1 LVLFYFVKGDNS
13 SPLIPSLT
21 PPHLKKFKSFLG
33 VITTM
38 KKLLVIST
46 LLLAFIFGGNFVPQH
61 SSAKGSK
68 FMRSV
73 DAIPGRYIVVLNQQA
88 GYSQPET
95 VSMTE
100 AVSYELAGAYGANID
115 KVYGSAVSGFA
126 AEMSEETA
134 KLMSNDDRVAWVEE
148 DAVAYATG
156 FQANPTWNL
165 DRVDQRN
172 LPLNTAYQYSTTG
185 SGVHAYVI
193 DSGIRTSH
201 TEFGGRASVAADFVG
216 DGQNG
221 NDCFGHGT
229 HVAGTIGSAT
239 YGVAKNVQLHAV
251 RVLDC
256 TGNGTTSGIIQ
267 AANWVTANRINPA
280 VANISI
286 ILSGG
291 SASLDL
297 AISNSIA
304 SGVTYSIAS
313 GNNGADACSF
323 SPARIPTAL
332 TVGSVSS
339 DDSRPPYSNQG
350 SCVDIY
356 APGNSI
362 LSLSNGDDTS
372 LRWMSGTSMA
382 APHVAGVAALYLE
395 ANPSATSTAV
405 SQAILNGATPGLV
418 TNTNGIGPNR
428 MLYSW
433 IGGSQPTAI
442 PARVT
447 IVKQVITASGGTS
460 SSVSFGY
467 TATNLGSNSFS
478 LIDNN
483 APPADRFDNPNVI
496 PAEGTNNDIVV
507 TEANV
512 SGWNLNSIQCTET
525 AGSGMPNL
533 QNSTV
538 DVSGKK
544 ATIKV
549 EQGESVTCV
558 FTSQEVAA
566 TVVPVSVSGRI
577 LDGNGRSVKNANL
590 KVVDL
595 NTGNIQTTMTNS
607 FGYYTFNGLSTTHL
621 YQLSVAAKRFSFRPD
636 SRTFTLS
643 DNLTGV
649 DFTATR

>member
-1 LVLFYFVKGDNS
+1 MAATLRRSFLHS
-13 SPLIPSLT
+13 TLL
-21 PPHLKKFKSFLG
+21 HLKKFKTFLG

-68 FMRSV
+68 FMRSPN
-73 DAIPGRYIVVLNQQA
+73 AIPGHYIVVLNQQP
-88 GYSQPET
+88 GFSQPES
-95 VSMTE
+95 VGLTE
-100 AVSYELAGAYGANID
+100 AMSYELAGEYGANVD
-115 KVYGSAVSGFA
+115 QVYGVAIAGFS
-126 AEMSEETA
+126 AEMSEYSA

-148 DAVAYATG
+148 DQVAYATG
-156 FQANPTWNL
+156 FQANASWNL

-172 LPLNTAYQYSTTG
+172 LPLNTAYQYATTG

-201 TEFGGRASVAADFVG
+201 QEFGGRASVAADFVG

-221 NDCFGHGT
+221 NDCYGHGT
-229 HVAGTIGSAT
+229 HVACTIGSAN
-239 YGVAKNVQLHAV
+239 YGVAKNVSLHAV
-251 RVLDC
+251 RVLNC
-256 TGNGTTSGIIQ
+256 SGAGTASMIIQ

-291 SASLDL
+291 SLSLDN
-297 AISNSIA
+297 AIANSIA

-313 GNNGADACSF
+313 GNNGMDACSF

-362 LSLSNGDDTS
+362 LSLSNGDDVS

-395 ANPSATSTAV
+395 ANPTATTSAV

-418 TNTNGIGPNR
+418 TGTDGVGPNR
-428 MLYSW
+428 LLYSS
-433 IGGSQPTAI
+433 ITGSLPDAI
-442 PARVT
+442 PGHVT
-447 IVKQVITASGGTS
+447 IIKQVINANGGTS
-460 SSVSFGY
+460 SSTSFGY
-467 TATNLGSNSFS
+467 SASNLGSNSFS
-478 LIDNN
+478 LVDNN
-483 APPADRFDNPNVI
+483 APPADRYDNPNVI
-496 PAEGTNNDIVV
+496 PVGSSSDIVV
-507 TEANV
+507 TEGNV
-512 SGWNLNSIQCTET
+512 SGWNLSSIQCSET
-525 AGSGMPNL
+525 AGSGMTNI

-538 DVSGKK
+538 DVANRK

-549 EQGESVTCV
+549 EQGEAVTCV
-558 FTSQEVAA
+558 FTSQEVSA
-566 TVVPVSVSGRI
+566 TVVPVSVSGRV
-577 LDGNGRSVKNANL
+577 LDKSGRGVNNATL
-590 KVVDL
+590 TIRDI
-595 NTGNIQTTMTNS
+595 NTGVAQTTTTNS
-607 FGYYTFNGLSTTHL
+607 FGYYTFGGLSTTHL
-621 YQLSVAAKRFSFRPD
+621 YQLSVVAKRFVFRPD
-636 SRTFTLS
+636 TQTFTLS
-643 DNLTGV
+643 DNLT
-649 DFTATR
+649 DLNFAAR